1 MKRVPFRRQPQ
12 PGNIHPILLGRPENP
27 FLQSWMKE
35 NDSVASLSILQ
46 HADLTACFPC
56 VQFDLRELA
65 KIAGL
70 RAIGIF
76 IHSFL
81 R

>member
-1 MKRVPFRRQPQ
+1 
-12 PGNIHPILLGRPENP
+12 
-27 FLQSWMKE
+27 MKE

-46 HADLTACFPC
+46 HADLTACFPG

-76 IHSFL
+76 IHQSDSVL
-81 R
+81 RLPQVIANVPLATRMADSPTRDSQFSE